1 MNEMLRKRMSATQ
14 QASEQQ
20 TGDAAYERI
29 FQMPVQQAET
39 QFCDV
44 PVDKLR
50 PFFTAD
56 IGFHPYPSTKLEAF
70 AEELKENGLYE
81 RILVR
86 PIAGTD
92 EFEILAGHNRTAAAK
107 LAGWTDIPAT
117 VMTVNDQ
124 RAISIA
130 IATNL
135 LRRQDLTI
143 IERGKAYKALL
154 DARNRCGQRNA
165 AVETFGDNRQR
176 YNARKIVAEFFGVTE
191 YEIRKAVKLAQLI
204 PPLAEIVE
212 NAPKK
217 LNLVCAD
224 LIADYDESAQTA
236 FIEMCQIDG
245 YALNKQTT
253 AFIQAQCPPPSADQQ
268 AIYAA
273 WREAREKATSRAA
286 APPKKLSFDRKRF
299 APYLSKFK
307 SDREIEDLF
316 LLFLKQHTGLP

>member
-20 TGDAAYERI
+20 TGDAAYEQI
-29 FQMPVQQAET
+29 FQMPVPQTET
-39 QFCDV
+39 QFRDV
-44 PVDKLR
+44 PICKLR

-56 IGFHPYPSTKLEAF
+56 IGFHPYPHAKLEAF

-124 RAISIA
+124 RAISLA

-143 IERGKAYKALL
+143 IERGKAYQALL
-154 DARNRCGQRNA
+154 DARNRRGQRNA

-204 PPLAEIVE
+204 LPLAEIVE

-217 LNLVCAD
+217 LNLACAD
-224 LIADYDESAQTA
+224 LITDYDAATQAA
-236 FIEMCQIDG
+236 FIEMCQIEG
-245 YALNKQTT
+245 YALNRQTMVS
-253 AFIQAQCPPPSADQQ
+253 IQAQCPPPSADQQ

-273 WREAREKATSRAA
+273 WREARAKAAQRAA

-307 SDREIEDLF
+307 SDKEIEDLF
-316 LLFLKQHTGLP
+316 LEFLRQRAG

>member
-20 TGDAAYERI
+20 TGDAAYEQI
-29 FQMPVQQAET
+29 FQMPVPQTET
-39 QFCDV
+39 QFRDV
-44 PVDKLR
+44 PISKLR

-56 IGFHPYPSTKLEAF
+56 IGFHPYPLAKQEAF
-70 AEELKENGLYE
+70 SEELKENGLYE

-191 YEIRKAVKLAQLI
+191 YEIR
-204 PPLAEIVE
+204 
-212 NAPKK
+212 
-217 LNLVCAD
+217 
-224 LIADYDESAQTA
+224 
-236 FIEMCQIDG
+236 
-245 YALNKQTT
+245 
-253 AFIQAQCPPPSADQQ
+253 
-268 AIYAA
+268 
-273 WREAREKATSRAA
+273 
-286 APPKKLSFDRKRF
+286 
-299 APYLSKFK
+299 
-307 SDREIEDLF
+307 
-316 LLFLKQHTGLP
+316 

>member
-20 TGDAAYERI
+20 TGDAAYEQI
-29 FQMPVQQAET
+29 FQMPVPQTET
-39 QFCDV
+39 QFRDV
-44 PVDKLR
+44 PICKLR

-56 IGFHPYPSTKLEAF
+56 IGFHPYPHAKLEAF

-143 IERGKAYKALL
+143 IERGKAYQALL
-154 DARNRCGQRNA
+154 DARNRRGQRNA

-204 PPLAEIVE
+204 LPLAEIVE

-217 LNLVCAD
+217 LNLACAD
-224 LIADYDESAQTA
+224 LIADYDEAAQTA
-236 FIEMCQIDG
+236 FIEMCQING

-307 SDREIEDLF
+307 SDKEIEDLF
-316 LLFLKQHTGLP
+316 LEFLRQRAG